1 MGWVMFFMICFGV
14 FALYFGI
21 RGLKKQKLYKTL
33 DENCVWDDRKFL
45 AISFQ
50 FLESIHIIDNTKNLN
65 TLTSRIVFIDSIFP
79 DLKGT
84 HILPTYKMNVQDSI
98 NRFHKQYHD
107 QTLGSELLDL
117 LLEPDE
123 YRLKVFYA
131 DSILKCFL
139 KYYESQMQEMEKL
152 VRESAIEKRREN
164 IMRVGYDAKYTFKTF
179 ELPDT
184 GQTDAIE
191 KIREQFFY
199 KKNKENRS

>member
-1 MGWVMFFMICFGV
+1 MGWIIFFMICFGV

-21 RGLKKQKLYKTL
+21 RGLKKQKLYKAL
-33 DENCVWDDRKFL
+33 DEKCVWDDRKL
-45 AISFQ
+45 MAISFQ

-84 HILPTYKMNVQDSI
+84 HVLPTYKLNIQDSI

-123 YRLKVFYA
+123 YSLKVFYA
-131 DSILKCFL
+131 DSIHKCFL

-152 VRESAIEKRREN
+152 LRQSAIEKRIEN
-164 IMRVGYDAKYTFKTF
+164 IMKVGYDAKYTFKTF
-179 ELPDT
+179 ELQDT